1 MSTLIEWCDEVA
13 NPITGCTP
21 YSPGCDRCY
30 AKAYAA
36 RLHGQGLHKY
46 RNQFEVTLHP
56 ELLDLPGKW
65 SQPKKIFLLSI
76 VDTFHHNV
84 PMEFK
89 QKLFATALK
98 YPQHVYQVLTKRAEL
113 LVEAAPYLP
122 WPKNLWMGVTIEADD
137 YAYRAELL
145 KQTPAAV
152 KFVSLEPLLS
162 PLPPLKLDGLDWVIV
177 GGERCAGARKMEHK
191 WVIPIR
197 DTCVAKGIPFFFKKW
212 STPKMKADRVGED
225 LIDGKAWRE
234 FPHAG

>member
-1 MSTLIEWCDEVA
+1 
-13 NPITGCTP
+13 
-21 YSPGCDRCY
+21 
-30 AKAYAA
+30 
-36 RLHGQGLHKY
+36 
-46 RNQFEVTLHP
+46 
-56 ELLDLPGKW
+56 
-65 SQPKKIFLLSI
+65 
-76 VDTFHHNV
+76 V
-84 PMEFK
+84 P
-89 QKLFATALK
+89 
-98 YPQHVYQVLTKRAEL
+98 
-113 LVEAAPYLP
+113 
-122 WPKNLWMGVTIEADD
+122 IEADD

-162 PLPPLKLDGLDWVIV
+162 PLPSLKLDGLDWVIV